1 MTKFSVAASILACA
15 GMLASLASGH
25 VSIINPCPRY
35 SPVGEN
41 CPALPAGQSLD
52 TGENAINGPISSMT
66 LGTKMP
72 LCRHD
77 TPYATPSAT
86 WTAGQSVT
94 IKFNPSAA
102 IHSGGNCEFSISY
115 DNGKTFAVIHQELR
129 YCFLGSKPSSLTNTA
144 TILSY
149 TFKLPADLPSSD
161 KAVFAWSW
169 VNASGNREF
178 YMNCADVAIKGGSS
192 SSYTGKEMTIANYP
206 GYPTI
211 PEFNGNYDTGME
223 YYTGAKQITVSP
235 SGSGSYGTSNGT
247 NSSGGYSSQAPVSQ
261 APQPSATYAAGS
273 GPGSGSGSDN
283 SSSNSNS
290 NGAYT
295 APVSTAPA
303 TSAPEATY
311 AASPSPQAHNAEGS
325 PRSTGSS
332 SCTSGALECNG
343 DSYHFCVNGAWS
355 ETYRCGSGTV
365 CRTGSYGGIY
375 CDWP

>member
-1 MTKFSVAASILACA
+1 MKLFAASV
-15 GMLASLASGH
+15 LASAGLLAGLVAGH

-41 CPALPAGQSLD
+41 CPALPAGESMD
-52 TGENAINGPISSMT
+52 TGEKAINAPISSVT
-66 LGTKMP
+66 LGGTAMP
-72 LCRHD
+72 LCRHT

-129 YCFLGSKPSSLTNTA
+129 YCFLSSKPSGLTNTA
-144 TILSY
+144 SVLSY
-149 TFKLPADLPSSD
+149 TFNLPADLPSSD

-211 PEFNGNYDTGME
+211 PEFNGNYETGME
-223 YYTGAKQITVSP
+223 HYTNAKNITVSP
-235 SGSGSYGTSNGT
+235 SGGASYPANPPASEAPSPSTA
-247 NSSGGYSSQAPVSQ
+247 YSSAAPENSGN
-261 APQPSATYAAGS
+261 GS
-273 GPGSGSGSDN
+273 GNGSGSGSGN
-283 SSSNSNS
+283 GSG

-295 APVSTAPA
+295 STAPA
-303 TSAPEATY
+303 TSTPTSY
-311 AASPSPQAHNAEGS
+311 TTSVVPNGHDAS
-325 PRSTGSS
+325 GSS
-332 SCTSGALECNG
+332 NGSSDSCSGGTMRCSG
-343 DSYHFCVNGAWS
+343 KGYQVCSGGKWS
-355 ETYRCGSGTV
+355 PTYSCGTGTV
-365 CRTGSYGGIY
+365 CKGSTGNIY